1 MYRGLSN
8 ISLHE
13 VFILDTNSKGT
24 RVIQSNWLRPGA
36 LGILPNIFLS
46 KVIIRLNLLHHRTVD
61 APMQH

>member
-36 LGILPNIFLS
+36 LGILPNIF
-46 KVIIRLNLLHHRTVD
+46 
-61 APMQH
+61 

>member
-1 MYRGLSN
+1 MEERRNRQDLIEVSKMYRGLSN

-36 LGILPNIFLS
+36 LGILPNIF
-46 KVIIRLNLLHHRTVD
+46 
-61 APMQH
+61 